1 MKRKIRVTVD
11 IALLLLLPVLM
22 TEKLMGQ
29 QLHEG
34 VGTVSFLVFV
44 LHHILNYRW
53 WGTLAKG
60 DYTPVR
66 CLMTLLDLLLVAD
79 ILALMTSGIMMSGFV
94 FDWLNIRGGMMIA
107 RKLHLFASYWSLI
120 LMSAHVG
127 LHAGIVVKRIKGA
140 AAKWLTRILALGLSA
155 YGIYAFVSQK
165 IANYLFLTT
174 HFVLYDETKP
184 DAVFVLE
191 TVAMIVLFA
200 AVFYYL
206 QKLLL
211 KIKCGD
217 AAKKA
222 LKPTALFLPVLICLT
237 VGLCL
242 NIGGRSGKNPSWGGE
257 NMPDNNTQSE
267 ATQQPESHSPTPQ
280 TTEPAAVADRF
291 VLIHG
296 GTFQMGSP
304 ADEAWRVEDE
314 TRHTVTVSDFYISPY
329 EVTQKEYRDIMG
341 ANPSSFSGDELPVE
355 SVSWLDAIAFCNA
368 ISEKDG
374 LTPAYV
380 VDDTAVT
387 WDRTAN
393 GYRLLTEAEWEYA
406 CRAGTVT
413 PFNTENSPGA
423 DICNFYG
430 HYPYQIEEN
439 YFSQDSL
446 DTKPG
451 EYRQTTVA
459 VDSFS
464 PNKWGLYNMHGNVS
478 EWVWDVYGAYSA
490 ANNTGVF

>member
-1 MKRKIRVTVD
+1 M
-11 IALLLLLPVLM
+11 
-22 TEKLMGQ
+22 
-29 QLHEG
+29 
-34 VGTVSFLVFV
+34 
-44 LHHILNYRW
+44 
-53 WGTLAKG
+53 
-60 DYTPVR
+60 
-66 CLMTLLDLLLVAD
+66 
-79 ILALMTSGIMMSGFV
+79 
-94 FDWLNIRGGMMIA
+94 
-107 RKLHLFASYWSLI
+107 
-120 LMSAHVG
+120 
-127 LHAGIVVKRIKGA
+127 
-140 AAKWLTRILALGLSA
+140 
-155 YGIYAFVSQK
+155 
-165 IANYLFLTT
+165 
-174 HFVLYDETKP
+174 
-184 DAVFVLE
+184 
-191 TVAMIVLFA
+191 
-200 AVFYYL
+200 
-206 QKLLL
+206 
-211 KIKCGD
+211 
-217 AAKKA
+217 
-222 LKPTALFLPVLICLT
+222 
-237 VGLCL
+237 
-242 NIGGRSGKNPSWGGE
+242 
-257 NMPDNNTQSE
+257 
-267 ATQQPESHSPTPQ
+267 
-280 TTEPAAVADRF
+280 
-291 VLIHG
+291 
-296 GTFQMGSP
+296 
-304 ADEAWRVEDE
+304 
-314 TRHTVTVSDFYISPY
+314 
-329 EVTQKEYRDIMG
+329 TQKEYRDIMG